1 MKVVYHSTAGRG
13 VQSRF
18 ASLEEQGI
26 FVTSCPEDEREGL
39 KAVLADADVLWH
51 LLEPVTADVM
61 ALAPRLQLIQK
72 IGVGVNTIDLDAARQ
87 RNIAVCNMPG
97 ANSQAV
103 AEMTLLLMLTTL
115 RRVNH
120 LDHATR
126 TGEPLAGLMVDLQ
139 DQSGEICGRTI
150 GLVGY
155 GAVPRR
161 LSPILIAMGARLVY
175 TCPRAKKGAVGEY
188 LSLNELLTVSDIV
201 SLHVP
206 LTASTKDLINE
217 VAIKRMKPGAILI
230 NTSRGGVVDEEALRR
245 ALGERRLAAA
255 GLDVFASEPLEPD
268 DPLLSLDNVVVTPH
282 VAYLTAE
289 TMVRSIRVAAENC
302 RRLASNEELL
312 HRVV

>member
-1 MKVVYHSTAGRG
+1 MAGIG

-26 FVTSCPEDEREGL
+26 FVTSCAEFDRDRF

-51 LLEPVTADVM
+51 LLEPVTADVI

-97 ANSQAV
+97 TNSQAV

-126 TGEPLAGLMVDLQ
+126 TGKTQDLTVDLQ
-139 DQSGEICGRTI
+139 DESGEICGRTI

-155 GAVPRR
+155 GAVPR
-161 LSPILIAMGARLVY
+161 LLAPVLKAMGASVVY
-175 TCPRAKKGAVGEY
+175 TCPETKADALGEY
-188 LSLNELLTVSDIV
+188 RSFAELLAVSDIV

-206 LTASTKDLINE
+206 LTRNTDKMVNE

>member
-1 MKVVYHSTAGRG
+1 M
-13 VQSRF
+13 QSRF

-26 FVTSCPEDEREGL
+26 FVTSCAEFDRDRF

-51 LLEPVTADVM
+51 LLEPVTADVI

-97 ANSQAV
+97 TNSQAV

-126 TGEPLAGLMVDLQ
+126 TGKTQDLTVDLQ
-139 DQSGEICGRTI
+139 DESGEICGRTI

-155 GAVPRR
+155 GAVPR
-161 LSPILIAMGARLVY
+161 LLAPVLKAMGASVVY
-175 TCPRAKKGAVGEY
+175 TCPETKADALGEY
-188 LSLNELLTVSDIV
+188 RSFAELLAVSDIV

-206 LTASTKDLINE
+206 LTRNTDKMVNE

-289 TMVRSIRVAAENC
+289 TMARSIRVAAENC

>member
-26 FVTSCPEDEREGL
+26 FVTTCAESDRDRL
-39 KAVLADADVLWH
+39 KTVLADADVLWH
-51 LLEPVTADVM
+51 LLEPVTADIM

-87 RNIAVCNMPG
+87 RNIVVCNMPNT
-97 ANSQAV
+97 NSQAV
-103 AEMTLLLMLTTL
+103 AEMTLLLILTTL
-115 RRVNH
+115 RRINH

-126 TGEPLAGLMVDLQ
+126 TGKTHGLTVDLQ
-139 DQSGEICGRTI
+139 DESGEICGRTI

-155 GAVPRR
+155 GAVPR
-161 LSPILIAMGARLVY
+161 LLAPVLKAMGASVVY
-175 TCPRAKKGAVGEY
+175 TCPEAKTDALGEY
-188 LSLNELLTVSDIV
+188 RSFAELLAVSDIV

-206 LTASTKDLINE
+206 LTAKTAKMVNE
-217 VAIKRMKPGAILI
+217 VAINGMKPGAILI

-255 GLDVFASEPLEPD
+255 GLDVFASEPLAPD

-289 TMVRSIRVAAENC
+289 TMARSIGVAVENC
-302 RRLASNEELL
+302 QRLVSKEELL

>member
-26 FVTSCPEDEREGL
+26 FVTSCAEFDRDRF

-51 LLEPVTADVM
+51 LLEPVTADVI

-97 ANSQAV
+97 TNSQAV

-126 TGEPLAGLMVDLQ
+126 TGKTQDLTVDLQ
-139 DQSGEICGRTI
+139 DESGEICGRTI

-155 GAVPRR
+155 GAVPR
-161 LSPILIAMGARLVY
+161 LLAPVLKAMGASVVY
-175 TCPRAKKGAVGEY
+175 TCPEAKADALGEY
-188 LSLNELLTVSDIV
+188 RSFAELLAVSDIV

-206 LTASTKDLINE
+206 LTRNTDKMVNE

-289 TMVRSIRVAAENC
+289 TMARSIRVAAENC

>member
-97 ANSQAV
+97 TNSQAV

-115 RRVNH
+115 RRVNR

-126 TGEPLAGLMVDLQ
+126 MGKTQGLTVDLQ
-139 DQSGEICGRTI
+139 DESGEICGRTI

-155 GAVPRR
+155 GAVPR
-161 LSPILIAMGARLVY
+161 LLAPVLKAMGASVVY
-175 TCPRAKKGAVGEY
+175 TCPQAKADALGDYRSFA
-188 LSLNELLTVSDIV
+188 ELLAVSDVV

-206 LTASTKDLINE
+206 LTVNTDKMVNE

-255 GLDVFASEPLEPD
+255 GLDVFASEPLGPD

-302 RRLASNEELL
+302 RRLVSKEELL

>member
-1 MKVVYHSTAGRG
+1 MKVVYHSMAGIG

-26 FVTSCPEDEREGL
+26 FVTSCAEFDRDRF

-51 LLEPVTADVM
+51 LLEPVTADVI

-97 ANSQAV
+97 TNSQAV

-126 TGEPLAGLMVDLQ
+126 TGKTQDLTVDLQ
-139 DQSGEICGRTI
+139 DESGEICGRTI

-155 GAVPRR
+155 GAVPR
-161 LSPILIAMGARLVY
+161 LLAPVLKAMGASVVY
-175 TCPRAKKGAVGEY
+175 TCPETKADALGEY
-188 LSLNELLTVSDIV
+188 RSFAELLAVSDIV

-206 LTASTKDLINE
+206 LTRNTDKMVNE

-289 TMVRSIRVAAENC
+289 TMARSIRVAAENC

>member
-26 FVTSCPEDEREGL
+26 FVTSCAEFDRDRF
-39 KAVLADADVLWH
+39 KVVLADADVLWH

-97 ANSQAV
+97 TNSQAV
-103 AEMTLLLMLTTL
+103 AEMTLLLMLATL
-115 RRVNH
+115 RRVNQ

-126 TGEPLAGLMVDLQ
+126 TGKTQGLTVDLQ
-139 DQSGEICGRTI
+139 DESGEICGRTI

-155 GAVPRR
+155 GAVPR
-161 LSPILIAMGARLVY
+161 LLAPVLKAMGASVVY
-175 TCPRAKKGAVGEY
+175 TCPEAKADALGEY
-188 LSLNELLTVSDIV
+188 RSFAELLAVSDIV

-206 LTASTKDLINE
+206 LTGNTDKMVNE

>member
-1 MKVVYHSTAGRG
+1 M
-13 VQSRF
+13 QSRF

-26 FVTSCPEDEREGL
+26 FVTSCAEFDRDRF
-39 KAVLADADVLWH
+39 KVVLADADVLWH
-51 LLEPVTADVM
+51 LLEPVTADVI

-97 ANSQAV
+97 TNSQAV

-126 TGEPLAGLMVDLQ
+126 TGKTQDLTVDLQ
-139 DQSGEICGRTI
+139 DESGEICGRTI

-155 GAVPRR
+155 GAVPR
-161 LSPILIAMGARLVY
+161 LLAPVLKAMGASVVY
-175 TCPRAKKGAVGEY
+175 TCPETKADALGEY
-188 LSLNELLTVSDIV
+188 RSFAELLAVSDIV

-206 LTASTKDLINE
+206 LTRNTDKMVNE

>member
-18 ASLEEQGI
+18 ASLEAQGI
-26 FVTSCPEDEREGL
+26 FVTSCAEFDRDRF

-51 LLEPVTADVM
+51 LLEPVTADVI

-97 ANSQAV
+97 TNSQAV

-126 TGEPLAGLMVDLQ
+126 TGKTQDLTVDLQ
-139 DQSGEICGRTI
+139 DESGEICGRTI

-155 GAVPRR
+155 GAVPR
-161 LSPILIAMGARLVY
+161 LLAPVLKAMGASVVY
-175 TCPRAKKGAVGEY
+175 TCPETKADALGEY
-188 LSLNELLTVSDIV
+188 RSFAELLAVSDIV

-206 LTASTKDLINE
+206 LTRNTDKMVNE

-289 TMVRSIRVAAENC
+289 TMARSIRVAAENC

>member
-13 VQSRF
+13 VQSHF
-18 ASLEEQGI
+18 ASLEEQDI
-26 FVTSCPEDEREGL
+26 FVTSCAEFDRDRF

-97 ANSQAV
+97 TNSQAV

-120 LDHATR
+120 LDQATR
-126 TGEPLAGLMVDLQ
+126 TGKTQGLTVDLQ
-139 DQSGEICGRTI
+139 DESGEICGRTI

-155 GAVPRR
+155 GAVPR
-161 LSPILIAMGARLVY
+161 LLAPVLKAMGASVVY
-175 TCPRAKKGAVGEY
+175 TCPEAKADALGEY
-188 LSLNELLTVSDIV
+188 RSFAELLAVSDIV

-206 LTASTKDLINE
+206 LTGNTDKMVNE

>member
-1 MKVVYHSTAGRG
+1 MKVVYHSTAGKG
-13 VQSRF
+13 VRSRF
-18 ASLEEQGI
+18 AALEEQGI
-26 FVTSCPEDEREGL
+26 FVTSCAESDRDRL

-51 LLEPVTADVM
+51 LLEPVTADAM

-97 ANSQAV
+97 TNSQAV
-103 AEMTLLLMLTTL
+103 AEMTLLLMLATL
-115 RRVNH
+115 RCVSR

-126 TGEPLAGLMVDLQ
+126 MGKTQGLKVDLQ
-139 DQSGEICGRTI
+139 DESGEICGRTI

-155 GAVPRR
+155 GAVPR
-161 LSPILIAMGARLVY
+161 LLAPVLKAMGASVVY
-175 TCPRAKKGAVGEY
+175 TCPEAKADALGEY
-188 LSLNELLTVSDIV
+188 RSFAELLAVSDVV

-206 LTASTKDLINE
+206 LTANTDKMVNE

-255 GLDVFASEPLEPD
+255 GLDVFASEPLGPD

-302 RRLASNEELL
+302 RRLASKEELL

>member
-26 FVTSCPEDEREGL
+26 FVTSCAEFDRDRF

-51 LLEPVTADVM
+51 LLEPVTADVI

-97 ANSQAV
+97 TNSQAV

-126 TGEPLAGLMVDLQ
+126 TGKTQDLTVDLQ
-139 DQSGEICGRTI
+139 DESGEICGRTI

-155 GAVPRR
+155 GAVPR
-161 LSPILIAMGARLVY
+161 LLAPVLKAMGASVVY
-175 TCPRAKKGAVGEY
+175 TCPEAKADALGEY
-188 LSLNELLTVSDIV
+188 RSFAELLAVSDIV

-206 LTASTKDLINE
+206 LTRNTDKMVNE

-230 NTSRGGVVDEEALRR
+230 NTSRGGLVDEEALRW

-289 TMVRSIRVAAENC
+289 TMARSIRVAAENC

>member
-1 MKVVYHSTAGRG
+1 MKVLYHSTAGRG

-26 FVTSCPEDEREGL
+26 FVTSCAEFDRDRF

-51 LLEPVTADVM
+51 LLEPVTADVI

-97 ANSQAV
+97 TNSQAV

-126 TGEPLAGLMVDLQ
+126 TGKTQDLTVDLQ
-139 DQSGEICGRTI
+139 DESGEICGRTI

-155 GAVPRR
+155 GAVPR
-161 LSPILIAMGARLVY
+161 LLAPVLKAMGASVVY
-175 TCPRAKKGAVGEY
+175 TCPETKADALGEY
-188 LSLNELLTVSDIV
+188 RSFAELLAVSDIV

-206 LTASTKDLINE
+206 LTRNTDKMVNE

-289 TMVRSIRVAAENC
+289 TMARSIRVAAENC

>member
-26 FVTSCPEDEREGL
+26 FVTTCAESDRDRL
-39 KAVLADADVLWH
+39 KTVLADADVLWH

-87 RNIAVCNMPG
+87 RNIVVCNMPNT
-97 ANSQAV
+97 NSQAV
-103 AEMTLLLMLTTL
+103 AEMTLLLILTTL
-115 RRVNH
+115 RRINH

-126 TGEPLAGLMVDLQ
+126 TGKTHGLTVDLQ
-139 DQSGEICGRTI
+139 DESGEICGRTI

-155 GAVPRR
+155 GAVPR
-161 LSPILIAMGARLVY
+161 LLAPVLKAMGASGVY
-175 TCPRAKKGAVGEY
+175 TCPEAKTDAVGEY
-188 LSLNELLTVSDIV
+188 RSFAELLAVSDIV

-206 LTASTKDLINE
+206 LTAKTAKMVNE
-217 VAIKRMKPGAILI
+217 VAINGMKPGAILI

-255 GLDVFASEPLEPD
+255 GLDVFASEPLAPD

-289 TMVRSIRVAAENC
+289 TMARSIGVAVENC
-302 RRLASNEELL
+302 QRLVSKEELL

>member
-26 FVTSCPEDEREGL
+26 FVTSCAEFDRDRF

-51 LLEPVTADVM
+51 LLEPVTADVI

-97 ANSQAV
+97 TNSQAV

-126 TGEPLAGLMVDLQ
+126 TGKTQDLTVDLQ
-139 DQSGEICGRTI
+139 DESGEICGRTI

-155 GAVPRR
+155 GAVPR
-161 LSPILIAMGARLVY
+161 LLAPVLKAMGASVVY
-175 TCPRAKKGAVGEY
+175 TCPETKADALGEY
-188 LSLNELLTVSDIV
+188 RSFAELLAVSDIV

-206 LTASTKDLINE
+206 LTRNTDKMVNE

-289 TMVRSIRVAAENC
+289 TMARSIRVAAENC

>member
-1 MKVVYHSTAGRG
+1 MRVVYHSTAGGG

-18 ASLEEQGI
+18 ASLEDQGI
-26 FVTSCPEDEREGL
+26 FITSCAESDRDRL
-39 KAVLADADVLWH
+39 KTVLADADVLWH
-51 LLEPVTADVM
+51 LLEPVTADIM

-103 AEMTLLLMLTTL
+103 AEMALLLMLATL
-115 RRVNH
+115 RRVNR

-126 TGEPLAGLMVDLQ
+126 TGKTHGLTVDMQ
-139 DQSGEICGRTI
+139 DESGEICGRTI

-155 GAVPRR
+155 GAVPC
-161 LSPILIAMGARLVY
+161 LLAPVLIAMGARVVY
-175 TCPRAKKGAVGEY
+175 TCPEAKADVVGEY
-188 LSLNELLTVSDIV
+188 LSFAELLAVSDIV

-206 LTASTKDLINE
+206 LTAKTDKMVNA
-217 VAIKRMKPGAILI
+217 VAIKQMKPGAILI
-230 NTSRGGVVDEEALRR
+230 NTSRGGVVDEEALCR
-245 ALGERRLAAA
+245 ALRERRLAAA
-255 GLDVFASEPLEPD
+255 GLDVFASEPLDPD
-268 DPLLSLDNVVVTPH
+268 APLLLLDNVVVTPH

-289 TMVRSIRVAAENC
+289 TMARSIHVAAENC
-302 RRLASNEELL
+302 RRLALKEELL

>member
-1 MKVVYHSTAGRG
+1 MKVVYHSTAGKG

-26 FVTSCPEDEREGL
+26 FVTSCAESDRDRL

-51 LLEPVTADVM
+51 LLEPVTADAM

-97 ANSQAV
+97 TNSQAV

-115 RRVNH
+115 RRVNR

-126 TGEPLAGLMVDLQ
+126 MGKTQGLTVDLQ
-139 DQSGEICGRTI
+139 DESGEICGRTI

-155 GAVPRR
+155 GAVPR
-161 LSPILIAMGARLVY
+161 LLAPVLKAMGASVVY
-175 TCPRAKKGAVGEY
+175 TCPQAKADALGDYRSFA
-188 LSLNELLTVSDIV
+188 ELLAVSDVV

-206 LTASTKDLINE
+206 LTANTDKMVNE

-255 GLDVFASEPLEPD
+255 GLDVFASEPLGPD

-302 RRLASNEELL
+302 RRLVSKEELL

>member
-18 ASLEEQGI
+18 ASLEDQGI
-26 FVTSCPEDEREGL
+26 VVTSCAEFDRDRF

-51 LLEPVTADVM
+51 LLEPVTADVI

-97 ANSQAV
+97 TNSQAV

-126 TGEPLAGLMVDLQ
+126 TGKTQDLTVDLQ
-139 DQSGEICGRTI
+139 DESGEICGRTI

-155 GAVPRR
+155 GAVPR
-161 LSPILIAMGARLVY
+161 LLAPVLKAMGASVVY
-175 TCPRAKKGAVGEY
+175 TCPETKADALGEY
-188 LSLNELLTVSDIV
+188 RSFAELLAVSDIV

-206 LTASTKDLINE
+206 LTRNTDKMVNE

-289 TMVRSIRVAAENC
+289 TMARSIRVAAENC

>member
-1 MKVVYHSTAGRG
+1 MKVVYHSTAGIG

-26 FVTSCPEDEREGL
+26 FVTSCAEFDRDRF

-51 LLEPVTADVM
+51 LLEPVTADVI

-97 ANSQAV
+97 TNSQAV

-126 TGEPLAGLMVDLQ
+126 TGKTQDLTVDLQ
-139 DQSGEICGRTI
+139 DESGEICGRTI

-155 GAVPRR
+155 GAVPR
-161 LSPILIAMGARLVY
+161 LLVPVLKAMGASVVY
-175 TCPRAKKGAVGEY
+175 TCPEAKADALGEY
-188 LSLNELLTVSDIV
+188 RSFAELLAVSDIV

-206 LTASTKDLINE
+206 LTRNTDKMVNE

-289 TMVRSIRVAAENC
+289 TMARSIRVAAENC

>member
-1 MKVVYHSTAGRG
+1 MAGIG

-26 FVTSCPEDEREGL
+26 FVTSCAEFDRDRF

-51 LLEPVTADVM
+51 LLEPVTADVI

-97 ANSQAV
+97 TNSQAV

-126 TGEPLAGLMVDLQ
+126 TGKTQDLTVDLQ
-139 DQSGEICGRTI
+139 DESGEICGRTI

-155 GAVPRR
+155 GAVPR
-161 LSPILIAMGARLVY
+161 LLAPVLKAMGASVVY
-175 TCPRAKKGAVGEY
+175 TCPETKADALGEY
-188 LSLNELLTVSDIV
+188 RSFAELLAVSDIV

-206 LTASTKDLINE
+206 LTRNTDKMVNE

-289 TMVRSIRVAAENC
+289 TMARSIRVAAENC

>member
-1 MKVVYHSTAGRG
+1 MKVVYHSTAGKG
-13 VQSRF
+13 VLSHF
-18 ASLEEQGI
+18 AALEERGI
-26 FVTSCPEDEREGL
+26 FVTSCAESDRERFKSLIAE
-39 KAVLADADVLWH
+39 AEVLWH
-51 LLEPVTADVM
+51 LLEPVTASVI
-61 ALAPRLQLIQK
+61 ASASRLQLIQK
-72 IGVGVNTIDLDAARQ
+72 IGVGVNTIDLEAAQ
-87 RNIAVCNMPG
+87 RHDVAVCNMPG
-97 ANSQAV
+97 TNSQAV
-103 AEMTLLLMLTTL
+103 AEMTLLLMLTAL

-120 LDHATR
+120 LDLATR
-126 TGEPLAGLMVDLQ
+126 TGKVQGLTIDLQ
-139 DQSGEICGRTI
+139 DESGEISGRTV

-161 LSPILIAMGARLVY
+161 LAPILIAMGARLVY
-175 TCPRAKKGAVGEY
+175 TCPRAKKGVVGEY
-188 LSLNELLTVSDIV
+188 LSLNELLTMSDIV

>member
-1 MKVVYHSTAGRG
+1 
-13 VQSRF
+13 
-18 ASLEEQGI
+18 
-26 FVTSCPEDEREGL
+26 
-39 KAVLADADVLWH
+39 
-51 LLEPVTADVM
+51 
-61 ALAPRLQLIQK
+61 LAPRLQLIQK

-87 RNIAVCNMPG
+87 RKIAVCNMPG
-97 ANSQAV
+97 TNSQAV
-103 AEMTLLLMLTTL
+103 AEMTLLLMLATL
-115 RRVNH
+115 RRVNQ

-126 TGEPLAGLMVDLQ
+126 TGKTQDLTVDLQ
-139 DQSGEICGRTI
+139 DESGEICGRTI

-155 GAVPRR
+155 GAVPR
-161 LSPILIAMGARLVY
+161 LLAPVLKAMGASVVY
-175 TCPRAKKGAVGEY
+175 TCPEAKADALGEY
-188 LSLNELLTVSDIV
+188 RSFAELLAVSDIV

-206 LTASTKDLINE
+206 LTGNTDKMVNE

>member
-13 VQSRF
+13 VQSHF
-18 ASLEEQGI
+18 ASLEEQDI
-26 FVTSCPEDEREGL
+26 FVTSCAEFDRDRF

-97 ANSQAV
+97 TNSQAV
-103 AEMTLLLMLTTL
+103 AEMTLLLMLATL
-115 RRVNH
+115 RRVNQ

-126 TGEPLAGLMVDLQ
+126 TGKTQGLTIDLQ
-139 DQSGEICGRTI
+139 DESGEICGRTI

-155 GAVPRR
+155 GAVPR
-161 LSPILIAMGARLVY
+161 LLVPVLKAMGASVVY
-175 TCPRAKKGAVGEY
+175 TCPEAKADALGEY
-188 LSLNELLTVSDIV
+188 RSFAELLAVSDIV

-206 LTASTKDLINE
+206 LTKNTDKMVNE

-302 RRLASNEELL
+302 RRLASKEELL

>member
-1 MKVVYHSTAGRG
+1 MKVVYHSTAGKG

-26 FVTSCPEDEREGL
+26 FVTSCAESDRDRL

-97 ANSQAV
+97 TNSQAV

-115 RRVNH
+115 RRVNR

-126 TGEPLAGLMVDLQ
+126 MGKTQGLTVDLQ
-139 DQSGEICGRTI
+139 DESGEICGRTI

-155 GAVPRR
+155 GAVPR
-161 LSPILIAMGARLVY
+161 LLAPVLKAMGASVVY
-175 TCPRAKKGAVGEY
+175 TCPQAKADALGDYRSFA
-188 LSLNELLTVSDIV
+188 ELLAVSDVV

-206 LTASTKDLINE
+206 LTANTDKMVNE

-255 GLDVFASEPLEPD
+255 GLDVFASEPLGPD

-302 RRLASNEELL
+302 RRLVSKEELL

>member
-26 FVTSCPEDEREGL
+26 FVTSCAEFDRDRF

-51 LLEPVTADVM
+51 LLEPVTADVI

-97 ANSQAV
+97 TNSQAV

-126 TGEPLAGLMVDLQ
+126 TGKTQDLTVDLQ
-139 DQSGEICGRTI
+139 DESGEICGRTI

-155 GAVPRR
+155 GAVPR
-161 LSPILIAMGARLVY
+161 LLAPVLKAMGASVVY
-175 TCPRAKKGAVGEY
+175 TCPEAKADALGDYRLFA
-188 LSLNELLTVSDIV
+188 ELLAVSDIV

-206 LTASTKDLINE
+206 LTRNTDKMVNE

-289 TMVRSIRVAAENC
+289 TMARSIRVAAENC